1 MATVVVTD
9 ENFDEVVS
17 KSQLPIVVDFWA
29 SWCGPCIAAEPI
41 IEELAGAYAGKVVMG
56 KLNVDE
62 NQAKAAEFGVMSI
75 PTVIGFKNGQEVER
89 KIGFGGKANYE
100 DLIKRVSQV
109 K

>member
-9 ENFDEVVS
+9 ENFDEVVG
-17 KSQLPIVVDFWA
+17 KSLPVVVDFWA
-29 SWCGPCIAAEPI
+29 EWCGPCVAAGPVL
-41 IEELAGAYAGKVVMG
+41 EELAETYKGKVVIG

-62 NQAKAAEFGVMSI
+62 NQQKAAEFGVMSI